1 VKAVEFWSSV
11 EHAAFQKGLITALAA
26 SGWEA
31 EHRYGISQAEYW
43 AARSRP
49 ARLGLRA
56 RAYGAY
62 PLRVLGRFLG
72 ARRGRVG
79 VVSTNTFF
87 APGVAALA
95 AGRRGMPM
103 IHWVFDLFPDVL
115 VTAGALRA
123 GGAAERAIRGVVRST
138 FERAAANVFLG
149 RRLLAH
155 AEEQHGPIP
164 RAVVIPVGCDAT
176 LFHGSPPAERPPGA
190 PLSVLYNGNLGR
202 MHDGETVAA
211 ALRAGLPEGLT
222 IEFRGNGPVFRQLQA
237 ALRPEDF
244 GGRLSFGGNVAERE
258 WVAAMG
264 RADIGLVT
272 MKPGAEGVVM
282 PSKAYSA
289 MAAGQ
294 AVLAVCPAQ
303 SDLADTVR
311 EHGCGWVIAPG
322 DAEGLSALLR
332 RLASEPGA
340 VFAARQRSWQA
351 GQAVFDQRILAVH
364 WRLVLDAALN
374 RAA

>member
-1 VKAVEFWSSV
+1 MKAVEFWSSV
-11 EHAAFQKGLITALAA
+11 EHAAFQKGLIAALAE

-31 EHRYGISQAEYW
+31 EHRFGISQADYW
-43 AARSRP
+43 AARARP

-56 RAYGAY
+56 RAYGVY

-72 ARRGRVG
+72 ARRDRVG

-87 APGVAALA
+87 APGIAALA

-115 VTAGALRA
+115 VTAGALRR
-123 GGAAERAIRGVVRST
+123 GGAAERAIRRVVRST

-149 RRLLAH
+149 RRLLAY
-155 AEEQHGPIP
+155 AEAQFGPIP
-164 RAVVIPVGCDAT
+164 RPVVIPVGCDAS
-176 LFHGSPPAERPPGA
+176 LFRGSPPALRPPDA
-190 PLSVLYNGNLGR
+190 PLRILYNGNLGR
-202 MHDGETVAA
+202 MHEGETVAA
-211 ALRAGLPEGLT
+211 ALRAGLPDSLT
-222 IEFRGNGPVFRQLQA
+222 MEFRGNGPGFRQLQT

-244 GGRLSFGGNVAERE
+244 GGRLSFGTNMAERE
-258 WVAAMG
+258 WVAVMG
-264 RADIGLVT
+264 RADIGLV
-272 MKPGAEGVVM
+272 MMRPGAEGVVM

-294 AVLAVCPAQ
+294 AVLAVCPAE

-311 EHGCGWVIAPG
+311 EHGCGWVVSPG
-322 DAEGLSALLR
+322 DVEGLSFLLR
-332 RLASEPGA
+332 RLASDPGA
-340 VFAARQRSWQA
+340 VFAARQRSWYA
-351 GQAVFDQRILAVH
+351 GQTAFDQRVLAAR
-364 WRLVLDAALN
+364 WRTVLEAALD